1 MSTPAST
8 SRTPA
13 APAEG
18 GHRLID
24 PRGHRFGAGLSV
36 VILVVA
42 FLANLPILVAF
53 VGLALAISALF
64 GTQYSL
70 LGKPWPTVRRVL
82 KLGPP
87 SELESEYPPRFAQA
101 LGTIGLGLATLAFVL
116 GVPVDRLAP
125 RGCRRGPPAAARGH
139 RLLPRLQALLPAVV
153 RARRV
158 RARGPLDSAPGALN
172 SEEGHPRRVTLSAG
186 RSAPS
191 ARC

>member
-8 SRTPA
+8 SHTPS

-18 GHRLID
+18 SHRLID

-70 LGKPWPTVRRVL
+70 LGKPWPTIRRVL

-116 GVPVDRLAP
+116 GVPVIGWLLAGAVGALQLLLAATGYCLGCKLYFLRWYAPAVFERVARSTQRLA
-125 RGCRRGPPAAARGH
+125 R
-139 RLLPRLQALLPAVV
+139 
-153 RARRV
+153 
-158 RARGPLDSAPGALN
+158 
-172 SEEGHPRRVTLSAG
+172 
-186 RSAPS
+186 
-191 ARC
+191 